1 MTLLT
6 YMTHYL
12 LKFSRVPCSSL
23 YTRTGV
29 CAVREKSLFFYV
41 KCVIVSS
48 DAIIGAACSCRT
60 FFLFAKIINSRAFC
74 KSLGAKFS

>member
-12 LKFSRVPCSSL
+12 LKSHAYRVPL
-23 YTRTGV
+23 NTHELV

-60 FFLFAKIINSRAFC
+60 FHFFAKIINSRAFC
-74 KSLGAKFS
+74 KSLGANFS